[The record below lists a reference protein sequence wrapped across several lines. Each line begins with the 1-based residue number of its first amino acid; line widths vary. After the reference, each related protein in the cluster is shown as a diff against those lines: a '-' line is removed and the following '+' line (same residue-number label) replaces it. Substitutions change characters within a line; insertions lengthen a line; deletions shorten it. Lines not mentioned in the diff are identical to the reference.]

1 MIRKPKFRLNWKY
14 ALGEVVL
21 IFLGI
26 SLALAFQTWNE
37 QRKNKIERDR
47 ILKNLQFELKKDS
60 TAYEEILGLLED
72 RELRIQ
78 RILNYLETPPSSL
91 DSAQF
96 IISLMRAGYITSY
109 VPNFSVYK
117 ELIGSGKLTLIESGE
132 VKLALADFMSSVD
145 REIRLG
151 DNYYPFSKE
160 LEKLA
165 LSHLSKV
172 PEVIGYINT
181 PPPSYRKIRF
191 DLFEMSKDEELRSAL
206 LMSLYSTRVERT
218 FQSGE
223 VLVKL
228 TSLLQLLNHTIQK

>member
-47 ILKNLQFELKKDS
+47 ILKTLQFELKKDS

-91 DSAQF
+91 K
-96 IISLMRAGYITSY
+96 
-109 VPNFSVYK
+109 K
-117 ELIGSGKLTLIESGE
+117 EKGTT
-132 VKLALADFMSSVD
+132 
-145 REIRLG
+145 
-151 DNYYPFSKE
+151 Y
-160 LEKLA
+160 
-165 LSHLSKV
+165 
-172 PEVIGYINT
+172 T
-181 PPPSYRKIRF
+181 
-191 DLFEMSKDEELRSAL
+191 
-206 LMSLYSTRVERT
+206 
-218 FQSGE
+218 
-223 VLVKL
+223 
-228 TSLLQLLNHTIQK
+228 